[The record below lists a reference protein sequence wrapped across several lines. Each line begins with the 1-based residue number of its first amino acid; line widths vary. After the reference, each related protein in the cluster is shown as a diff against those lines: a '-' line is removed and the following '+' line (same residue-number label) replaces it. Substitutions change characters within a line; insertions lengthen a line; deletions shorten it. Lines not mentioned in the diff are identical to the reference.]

1 MYTLYSILTECFKTL
16 KVEGLQDVNL
26 YKIVKAYFVNKKD
39 KILIIIR
46 MSKMTSNNSATVIE
60 ISMNNK

>member
-16 KVEGLQDVNL
+16 KVKG
-26 YKIVKAYFVNKKD
+26 YKMSTCTKTVTAYFVNKKD

-60 ISMNNK
+60 ISMSNK